1 MTEIITVFSQYD
13 EDSGH
18 GVQDMGKIPLGN
30 QIETGSKNRVF
41 QLGSVVMKKAAVILA
56 GVTLVLTGC
65 ETFGNNSAPAADAVA
80 GYNESGVEPPK
91 ELLLETG
98 DAIGD
103 IRFPDGLVVNEKDS
117 IILGAGENTF
127 GKILGTLKT
136 DSDLVVKFFKDNM
149 PGEGW
154 GLISEFQAD
163 DTTLVYDKPTRVAVV
178 IVERSNRSTKI
189 RVTVTPRNN

>member
-1 MTEIITVFSQYD
+1 
-13 EDSGH
+13 
-18 GVQDMGKIPLGN
+18 MGKMRPAN
-30 QIETGSKNRVF
+30 SSDDGSKFRGF
-41 QLGSVVMKKAAVILA
+41 QLGSDIMKKAALVLA
-56 GVTLVLTGC
+56 GAALVLTGC
-65 ETFGNNSAPAADAVA
+65 ETFGNNSAPAADAVS
-80 GYNESGVEPPK
+80 GYNETGVEPPK

-136 DSDLVVKFFKDNM
+136 DSELVVKFFKDNM

-163 DTTLVYDKPTRVAVV
+163 DTTLVYDKPTRVAVI

>member
-1 MTEIITVFSQYD
+1 M
-13 EDSGH
+13 
-18 GVQDMGKIPLGN
+18 
-30 QIETGSKNRVF
+30 R
-41 QLGSVVMKKAAVILA
+41 KATIVIA
-56 GVTLVLTGC
+56 GAALLLTGC
-65 ETFGNNSAPAADAVA
+65 ESFGNSSTPAANAVS
-80 GYNESGVEPPK
+80 GYGATGVEPPK
-91 ELLLETG
+91 ELLLELG

-103 IRFPDGLVVNEKDS
+103 IRFPDGLSVDEKNS

-127 GKILGTLKT
+127 GKIIGTLKT
-136 DSDLVVKFFKDNM
+136 DSELVVKFFKDNM

>member
-1 MTEIITVFSQYD
+1 
-13 EDSGH
+13 
-18 GVQDMGKIPLGN
+18 
-30 QIETGSKNRVF
+30 
-41 QLGSVVMKKAAVILA
+41 MKKAALVLA
-56 GVTLVLTGC
+56 GTAMILTGC
-65 ETFGNNSAPAADAVA
+65 ESFGNSSEPAANAVS
-80 GYNESGVEPPK
+80 GYNSTGVEPPK
-91 ELLLETG
+91 ELLLELG

-103 IRFPDGLVVNEKDS
+103 IRFPDGLVVDEKDS

-136 DSDLVVKFFKDNM
+136 DSELVTKFFKDNM

-163 DTTLVYDKPTRVAVV
+163 DTTLVYDKPTRVAVI
-178 IVERSNRSTKI
+178 IVERSNRSTNI